1 MLRGQLKFLLRFKL
15 LEKVCNHR
23 KAHHI
28 YLLLCEQMGWRGDV
42 GTVQTLDERC
52 MGTSVKSSSTF
63 LFDPTFCS
71 VFFLLLLLINF
82 WLHWVFVVLQELSL
96 LSVSRVYSS
105 LWCRGF
111 SLWWLLITEHRL

>member
-1 MLRGQLKFLLRFKL
+1 MLRRQLKFLLRFNL

-28 YLLLCEQMGWRGDV
+28 YLLLCEQVGWRGDV

-52 MGTSVKSSSTF
+52 MGPSVKSSSTF
-63 LFDPTFCS
+63 PFDPTFCS
-71 VFFLLLLLINF
+71 VFFFIINF

-96 LSVSRVYSS
+96 VSVSRVYSS
-105 LWCRGF
+105 SWCTGF